1 MLSNEIIQKFKNL
14 YQTKFNVVITDEE
27 ATQMASD
34 LVNIMQLL
42 LKPDK
47 KEVEETTEERSQNE
61 TQSI

>member
-34 LVNIMQLL
+34 LVNLMQLL

>member
-34 LVNIMQLL
+34 LVNLMQLL
-42 LKPDK
+42 LKPEK
-47 KEVEETTEERSQNE
+47 KDVEETTEERSQNE